1 MKTIAVTFPKSAN
14 VCNNIICVILNSSTK
29 LLIFFEINVTFAVN
43 TVL

>member
-14 VCNNIICVILNSSTK
+14 VCNTYYVVILNFSTK